1 MARAQRQRPSTAS
14 CGQKL
19 RVSGMSV
26 RGLPPHLSEAA
37 PVDYLVHPKV
47 VGFLKRKYADL
58 DQNDTPSQN
67 HILTML
73 STPKNPIRPNPQT
86 PKPPQL
92 TSGPRPPLGADLEGQ
107 WDHLPGAD
115 GQLAAVPPHQPAGSG
130 QRRKEALGG
139 GSLKPKLLS

>member
-26 RGLPPHLSEAA
+26 GGLPPHLSEAA

-73 STPKNPIRPNPQT
+73 STPKNPIRPIRPN
-86 PKPPQL
+86 

-139 GSLKPKLLS
+139 GSLKPKLL